1 MAIKGLDGFGYGLCY
16 SLVSDLSLYI
26 VSRWYLILPRRGI
39 WLLSVA
45 KLKKKTFVSSY
56 TLTITCV
63 SAGLGHFN

>member
-45 KLKKKTFVSSY
+45 KLKKKHSFHPIP
-56 TLTITCV
+56 L
-63 SAGLGHFN
+63 L